1 MKPVRVMLADDHP
14 LIREAIGH
22 LVAGAPEFELVG
34 EAADGKECLA
44 HIDELRPDILVL
56 DIAMPGMNGEQV
68 ARELRARHPELKII
82 ALSGYTDRQFVRA
95 MTRAGAKG
103 YVVKS
108 ASGRELVHALRA
120 VASGKNYLSPEV
132 TGAVMTL
139 WEEAAQRRDEAAP
152 RTGSSLPE
160 TLGKREREVLKLIA
174 EGNRSA
180 AIAAHMGIAVATVDA
195 HRRNILRKLNLHSIA
210 DLTRYALRHGIT
222 VL

>member
-1 MKPVRVMLADDHP
+1 MKPARIMLVDDHP

-22 LVAGAPEFELVG
+22 LVAGAPEFELIG
-34 EAADGKECLA
+34 EAADGRECLA
-44 HIDELRPDILVL
+44 HIDELHPDILIL

-68 ARELRARHPELKII
+68 ARELRRRHPELKII

-132 TGAVMTL
+132 TGAVMNL
-139 WEEAAQRRDEAAP
+139 WEEPAAQ

-180 AIAAHMGIAVATVDA
+180 AIAAQMGIAVATVDA

-210 DLTRYALRHGIT
+210 DLTRYALRHGII